1 MNETHDPSLR
11 SFVPSAELASSDFPL
26 QNLPFGSFR
35 RRGSTEAFRGGVAIG
50 DQIVDLGQLHG
61 AGLLDGAAQAACA
74 ACLGPVLNPLLALGQ
89 PAWSALR
96 LTLSR
101 LLRHDAA
108 QRAAMAACLV
118 PAAEAELAL
127 SITVGD
133 YTDFY
138 ASIHHATR
146 VGRLFRPDQPLM
158 PNYVHLPVAYH
169 GRSSSV
175 VVSGTPVVRPMGQVR
190 PAGAEA
196 PSVRPSARLDY
207 ELELGVVIGTGNP
220 LGTRIGVEDAESHI
234 FGLCLLNDWSARD
247 IQGWEYQPLGPFA
260 GKNFATT
267 LSPWIVTLEA
277 LLPFRRPWQRDPAL
291 PALLPYLDGV
301 DVRRAGAIEIRLETR
316 LQTDPMRARGDA
328 PVALARASFCDT
340 MWTIGQMVAHHTL
353 NGCALR
359 PGDVLG
365 TGTISGPELAE
376 AGCLLEL
383 TAGGAKPYAL
393 PDGDTRTF
401 LQDGD
406 TVELSAF
413 CAGQGAKRIGFGSA
427 RGTVVPARS
436 GGLS

>member
-11 SFVPSAELASSDFPL
+11 SFVASAERTSSDFPL
-26 QNLPFGSFR
+26 QNLPFGTFR
-35 RRGSTEAFRGGVAIG
+35 RRGSREAFRGGVAIG
-50 DQIVDLGQLHG
+50 DQIVDLAQLH
-61 AGLLDGAAQAACA
+61 ASGLMDGPAQAACA

-96 LTLSR
+96 LALSR
-101 LLRHDAA
+101 LLRHDAP
-108 QRAAMAACLV
+108 QRAAMAACLA
-118 PAAEAELAL
+118 PAADAELAL
-127 SITVGD
+127 PITVGD

-169 GRSSSV
+169 GRSSSL
-175 VVSGTPVVRPMGQVR
+175 VVSGTPVVRPMGQVC
-190 PAGAEA
+190 PKGAEA

-207 ELELGVVIGTGNP
+207 EQELGVVIGTGNA
-220 LGTRIGVEDAESHI
+220 LGTCIGIEDAESHI

-291 PALLPYLDGV
+291 PALLPYLDGA
-301 DVRRAGAIEIRLETR
+301 DVQRAGAIEIRLETR
-316 LQTDPMRARGDA
+316 LQTERMRMRDDA
-328 PVALARASFCDT
+328 PVTLARASFCDT

-383 TAGGAKPYAL
+383 TAGGAEPYAL
-393 PDGDTRTF
+393 PDGDARTF

-413 CAGQGAKRIGFGSA
+413 CAGPGAKRIGFGSA
-427 RGTVVPARS
+427 RGTVLPAR
-436 GGLS
+436 G